1 MIKKKRREN
10 EFDNYMNIETPKFE
24 SKCEDEQWNPNP
36 LELSV
41 MFILMCVGMY
51 FLLTGFLYGIPE
63 F

>member
-1 MIKKKRREN
+1 
-10 EFDNYMNIETPKFE
+10 MNIETPKFE